1 MKYSREELLRRLQDN
16 LSAER
21 IAVKVY
27 HHESQRVRDTDI
39 ALLLKGIAYTEAYH
53 ASLLAQAIRGL
64 GGVPASG
71 TDEQSKELIS
81 LVDSMKTDEDILRL
95 NIILENKAFNTYKE
109 DAFLADDPQIAQL
122 LERIMK
128 DEKEH
133 VQLFTQALM
142 TLRRED
148 PEDEEGPLLVFQKA
162 VDAGIK
168 RLSRPWL
175 EMFMSGVIGAIHVTF
190 GAVAMASAAGAVHHE
205 WLSPLVGALFFPIG
219 FILLKLSHSELFT
232 ENFLVPVVPVLEAG
246 ERASKLIKLWILT
259 LLGNLVGACIFA
271 LLVYLGGRDA
281 LGHLPVDYIKELT
294 AYKLSRPF
302 HEALISA
309 VFAGA
314 IITTMTWL
322 VLSVKSEV
330 AKLIAV
336 WSCIFVMAVGHFT
349 HVVVSTSEILLGSVY
364 GVSVNL
370 VLWFK
375 RLFVPATLGNTL
387 GGMLLIAL
395 LHYLQ
400 VLHTK
405 KAHFSY
411 LRERNEALERAVR
424 ERLRL

>member
-1 MKYSREELLRRLQDN
+1 MRYSREELLKRLQDN
-16 LSAER
+16 LLAER

-39 ALLLKGIAYTEAYH
+39 ALLFKGVAYTEAYH
-53 ASLLAQAIRGL
+53 ASLLAQAIKRL
-64 GGVPASG
+64 GGSPSSG
-71 TDEQSKELIS
+71 TEGQDKELIS

-95 NIILENKAFNTYKE
+95 NVILENKAFNTYKE
-109 DAFLADDPQIAQL
+109 DAFLAEDPQIAQL
-122 LERIMK
+122 LEGIMK

-133 VQLFTQALM
+133 IQLFTQALM
-142 TLRRED
+142 TLRKEE

-190 GAVAMASAAGAVHHE
+190 GAVAMASAAGAVHNGGI
-205 WLSPLVGALFFPIG
+205 SSLVGALFFPIG

-246 ERASKLIKLWILT
+246 ERASKLVRLWILT
-259 LLGNLVGACIFA
+259 LLGNLLGACIFA
-271 LLVYLGGRDA
+271 LLVHVGGKYA
-281 LGHLPVDYIKELT
+281 LGHLPVSYIKGLT
-294 AYKLSRPF
+294 IYKLSRPF
-302 HEALISA
+302 HEAFISA

-322 VLSVKSEV
+322 VLSARSEV

-336 WSCIFVMAVGHFT
+336 WSCIFVMAAGHFT
-349 HVVVSTSEILLGSVY
+349 HVVVSTSEVLLGKVY
-364 GVSVNL
+364 GIPVSFTVWL
-370 VLWFK
+370 K